1 MRRQNLYNMAAMAA
15 LAGVMM
21 AGSVMS
27 AFATGWQEN
36 EKGRWY
42 GTNEDNTEWY
52 KETSEWIDDNGD
64 NIAECYYFDK
74 DGYTDPWGNQ
84 GYYNT
89 NEDGAW
95 REGSITQ
102 TRVVD
107 WSKVSNVAYDVR
119 DYDSQG
125 VSKAAVDILLHTWE
139 ENKKY
144 GDTSDN
150 TPQSV
155 YYTNGLY
162 ASYDYSKDGHPSWV
176 RVDADD
182 RELIF
187 REPLKGADGAVE
199 SLKAKGYDAKWVTPY
214 NHSWGIE
221 ITNLWDGRMTISGTV
236 NGTNHFLKLEGHN
249 SNYTNWGQDWGY

>member
-125 VSKAAVDILLHTWE
+125 VSKAAV
-139 ENKKY
+139 
-144 GDTSDN
+144 
-150 TPQSV
+150 
-155 YYTNGLY
+155 
-162 ASYDYSKDGHPSWV
+162 
-176 RVDADD
+176 
-182 RELIF
+182 
-187 REPLKGADGAVE
+187 E